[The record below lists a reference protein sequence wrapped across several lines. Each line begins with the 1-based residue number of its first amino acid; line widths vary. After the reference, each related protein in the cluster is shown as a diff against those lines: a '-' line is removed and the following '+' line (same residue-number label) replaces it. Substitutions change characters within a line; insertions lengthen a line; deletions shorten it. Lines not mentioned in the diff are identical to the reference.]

1 MNKLRRSVVS
11 VLVGVAYGV
20 LSSVA
25 SAASSL
31 PTPALSVSLAAEG
44 EDDFVSVTARNV
56 PLRTVLAEIAAR
68 AGFQL
73 TELLPVTHPISVV
86 CRRAPLDVALKQLL
100 QGEGASFMFVYH
112 THSPQKLHQV
122 VVLRADP
129 QGKGRFLSH
138 SLVWSP
144 QSQAAACVRLTA
156 ERAEER
162 PEPEATVEADVPLFG
177 ADTPL
182 EALLASTTSADVHVQ
197 TSALEALASLYA
209 TEARA
214 RQTVMAGMRDPDPY
228 VRSLIV
234 GTLGPVLT
242 QWPGAE
248 ELLMGAL
255 SDTEPEVR
263 RRALSVLWDKATP
276 RLNEVLNIALHDTD
290 PAIRGQANEL
300 LQEVSLPVVFDQ

>member
-1 MNKLRRSVVS
+1 MTKLRRRVAA
-11 VLVGVAYGV
+11 VLVGIAYGV
-20 LSSVA
+20 LSSVGV
-25 SAASSL
+25 AASSL
-31 PTPALSVSLAAEG
+31 PAPTLSVAIAAEG
-44 EDDFVSVTARNV
+44 EDDFLSVAARNV

-73 TELLPVTHPISVV
+73 TEVLPVTQTVSIV

-100 QGEGASFMFVYH
+100 QEEGASFMFVYH
-112 THSPQKLHQV
+112 PQAPQKLHQV
-122 VVLRADP
+122 VLLRADP
-129 QGKGRFLSH
+129 AAKERFLSH
-138 SLVWSP
+138 SVFWSP
-144 QSQAAACVRLTA
+144 QPQAAACVRLTA
-156 ERAEER
+156 ERAQER
-162 PEPEATVEADVPLFG
+162 PELEPPVEADGLLFG

-182 EALLASTTSADVHVQ
+182 EALLASATSADVQVQ
-197 TSALEALASLYA
+197 TSALEALASLHA

-228 VRSLIV
+228 VRSLVV

-263 RRALSVLWDKATP
+263 RRALSVLWDKAKP
-276 RLNEVLNIALHDTD
+276 RSNEVLNIALYDTD
-290 PAIRGQANEL
+290 PEIRRQANEL
-300 LQEVSLPVVFDQ
+300 LQEVALPVVFDP

>member
-1 MNKLRRSVVS
+1 MNKWRRSVAL
-11 VLVGVAYGV
+11 VLLGIAYGG

-25 SAASSL
+25 IAASSL
-31 PTPALSVSLAAEG
+31 PASSLAVSLAVEG

-56 PLRTVLAEIAAR
+56 PLRTVLTEIATR

-73 TELLPVTHPISVV
+73 TEMLPVTQTVSVV
-86 CRRAPLDVALKQLL
+86 CRRAPLDVALRELL

-112 THSPQKLHQV
+112 SPAPQRLHQV
-122 VVLRADP
+122 VVLRVDP
-129 QGKGRFLSH
+129 TAKERFLSH
-138 SLVWSP
+138 SMVWSP
-144 QSQAAACVRLTA
+144 QPQAAACVRLTA
-156 ERAEER
+156 ERAQER
-162 PEPEATVEADVPLFG
+162 PELETPVEADGQSFE
-177 ADTPL
+177 ADTSL
-182 EALLASTTSADVHVQ
+182 EALLASATSADVQAQ

-228 VRSLIV
+228 VRSLLV

-263 RRALSVLWDKATP
+263 RRALSVLWDKAKP
-276 RLNEVLNIALHDTD
+276 RSNEVLNIALYDTD
-290 PAIRGQANEL
+290 PEIRRQAKEL
-300 LQEVSLPVVFDQ
+300 LQEVALPVGFDP